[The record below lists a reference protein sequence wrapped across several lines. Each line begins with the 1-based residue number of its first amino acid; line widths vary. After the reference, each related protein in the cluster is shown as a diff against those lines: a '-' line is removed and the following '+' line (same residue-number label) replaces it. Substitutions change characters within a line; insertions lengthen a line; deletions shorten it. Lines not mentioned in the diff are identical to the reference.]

1 VSRLVTAPIALRD
14 PAGTTSLD
22 APKPLAIGGRRI
34 TTAAAVVGILAFAGI
49 SVLLAATSDHVER
62 PSATALYYG
71 YLVAVSM
78 LAGLCW
84 RVRRPSSSFGHLL
97 MAFGLAVWVVSW
109 QSSDWP
115 LLFDIGVL
123 ADGAGFLLTYWL
135 FLAFPSGRLRTTSN
149 RLLVGGL
156 ALTVAGFFLPWA
168 LLAPVIAGGGPL
180 ASCVPACPA
189 NVLQIG
195 TDLDAVAFLGRWETY
210 LMLAMTLVV
219 LGVYWRRT
227 MRASR
232 PMRRSLLAVAATS
245 LLFLPVFFTY
255 HFSRQILEADPAT
268 VEVMGWALVGMR
280 VLLPL
285 GFLVALF
292 QAELFA
298 GAARGRLLEQLLRRP
313 SPQRWREA
321 VATAVDDPGAELAYW
336 DPETARY
343 RRPDGDELARPEAGS
358 GRTWVTADRDG
369 RPVAALVLDNTLAED
384 PELVRAATSATVL
397 AVEQG
402 ALEGELRS
410 SRARI
415 VEAGDVER
423 RRIER
428 DIHDSAQ
435 QRLVAL
441 RIHLE
446 LAGASMEEREQR
458 AMVERLGHE
467 VDEAID
473 DLRTVASGVYPA
485 VLTDGGV
492 VPALS
497 SMARHAALPVAVLDR
512 GIGRHAPHV
521 ESTVYFCCLEA
532 VQNAAKHAG
541 PEASVT
547 VRLEKAGG
555 HVAFR
560 VEDDGRGFDRDAA
573 PDGHGLANIADRVA
587 TAGGTLEIDT
597 AEDAGTRITGRIP
610 VSGAA

>member
-1 VSRLVTAPIALRD
+1 
-14 PAGTTSLD
+14 
-22 APKPLAIGGRRI
+22 
-34 TTAAAVVGILAFAGI
+34 
-49 SVLLAATSDHVER
+49 
-62 PSATALYYG
+62 
-71 YLVAVSM
+71 
-78 LAGLCW
+78 
-84 RVRRPSSSFGHLL
+84 
-97 MAFGLAVWVVSW
+97 
-109 QSSDWP
+109 
-115 LLFDIGVL
+115 
-123 ADGAGFLLTYWL
+123 
-135 FLAFPSGRLRTTSN
+135 
-149 RLLVGGL
+149 
-156 ALTVAGFFLPWA
+156 
-168 LLAPVIAGGGPL
+168 
-180 ASCVPACPA
+180 
-189 NVLQIG
+189 
-195 TDLDAVAFLGRWETY
+195 
-210 LMLAMTLVV
+210 
-219 LGVYWRRT
+219 
-227 MRASR
+227 
-232 PMRRSLLAVAATS
+232 
-245 LLFLPVFFTY
+245 
-255 HFSRQILEADPAT
+255 
-268 VEVMGWALVGMR
+268 MR

-321 VATAVDDPGAELAYW
+321 VATAVDDPAAELAYW

-343 RRPDGDELARPEAGS
+343 RRPDGDELAPSEAGS

-369 RPVAALVLDNTLAED
+369 RPVAALVLDETLAED

-521 ESTVYFCCLEA
+521 ESTVYFCCVEA

-541 PEASVT
+541 PDASVT

-597 AEDAGTRITGRIP
+597 TEDAGTRITGRIP